1 MILKLQQ
8 GGNALPPLVSYQ
20 PVTVTGGATAG
31 ASVAAP
37 SNNQET
43 IDLTDKD
50 LLQML
55 EKLDGLPSDM
65 AVLTQTLQ
73 NFYIDQ
79 QYSPFPST
87 SSIASR
93 YLQALYQM
101 RTANFNHEVYKDA
114 MNTVSNNGGL
124 NEYAITDRGQL
135 FCTDQNGD
143 FKLLSLDQL
152 KDNPDYTPLTNSE
165 LLYYRAQSPS
175 LANNNELLK
184 VVKNGIGI
192 ETVTKQIQSI
202 IANLGNSVE
211 QQTGYFK
218 TKTGNL
224 IQGINDYANAIM
236 NSQGDPYNKTIHDL
250 YSSKQLTKTQ
260 AEQAQQAMV
269 YIWQS
274 LPENAKTL
282 LKLKSD
288 GTNEGAIKMI
298 QSLISSKLNTT
309 SEFSVK
315 LEQTP
320 EDATKS
326 SKDGKKNGFQMDPV
340 SLLQAGYGQQQ
351 TITIQTKEGGNR
363 GIQVPTIRMPIVK
376 KTGESIG
383 TSATLDDVTTSGF
396 AGYLDFENAHMGGT
410 KIPTVGFKNIA
421 INGTALYT
429 GYLPVDMQELYN
441 SGRVKPDIN
450 LLERYKEA
458 QEEIKRK
465 NITDKQEI
473 NKVYQDHKLPIMFD
487 GNGDVL
493 MNYRKFGMINATA
506 IDNAFE
512 QNAEFDDY
520 LRETLDKNVIENALS
535 IINKGEKN
543 IDFESKGWF
552 NSIGIGDYNHVY
564 VGTIFIPVNGDHFTA
579 TAGFGN
585 YPTDQEASMIEAKQ
599 QNLIRSEIAK
609 QTYVNPGTL

>member
-37 SNNQET
+37 SDNQQT
-43 IDLTDKD
+43 TDLTDKD

-65 AVLTQTLQ
+65 AVLTQALQ

-87 SSIASR
+87 SNIASR
-93 YLQALYQM
+93 YLQALNQM
-101 RTANFNHEVYKDA
+101 KIANFNRKEYDDA
-114 MNTVSNNGGL
+114 FSTVDKNGGI
-124 NEYAITDRGQL
+124 NEFAITDRGQL
-135 FCTDQNGD
+135 FCMNSEGD
-143 FKLLSLDQL
+143 FKLFSLEQL
-152 KDNPDYTPLTNSE
+152 KENPDYQPLTNSE
-165 LLYYRAQSPS
+165 LLSYRAYSPQ

-202 IANLGNSVE
+202 IANLGSSAE

-250 YSSKQLTKTQ
+250 YSLKQLTKTQ

-326 SKDGKKNGFQMDPV
+326 SKDEKKNGFQMDPV

-363 GIQVPTIRMPIVK
+363 GIQVPTVRMPIVK

-458 QEEIKRK
+458 QEEIKRE

-543 IDFESKGWF
+543 IDFESKGQF
-552 NSIGIGDYNHVY
+552 NSIGIGNYNHVY
-564 VGTIFIPVNGDHFTA
+564 VGTIFIPVNEDHFTA

>member
-1 MILKLQQ
+1 MIFTLQQ
-8 GGNALPPLVSYQ
+8 GGGIAPPLVSYQ
-20 PVTVTGGATAG
+20 PIMVTGRPTEVSQ
-31 ASVAAP
+31 AST
-37 SNNQET
+37 ET
-43 IDLTDKD
+43 KEEQNGDLTDKD
-50 LLQML
+50 LLKTL
-55 EKLDGLPSDM
+55 EKLDGLSSDTS
-65 AVLTQTLQ
+65 VLAQKLQ

-79 QYSPFPST
+79 QYSPFPNT
-87 SSIASR
+87 SNIALR
-93 YLQALYQM
+93 YIQILKEISDINSNKKLFDKVFD
-101 RTANFNHEVYKDA
+101 TAVE
-114 MNTVSNNGGL
+114 NGSL
-124 NEYAITDRGQL
+124 DEFAISDRGQL
-135 FCTDQNGD
+135 YCTNNKGD
-143 FKLLSLDQL
+143 FKLLTL
-152 KDNPDYTPLTNSE
+152 KELKENSEYQPLTNSD
-165 LLYYRAQSPS
+165 LLYYRSEFKEMAGK
-175 LANNNELLK
+175 NEILK
-184 VVKNGIGI
+184 VVSNGIGM

-202 IANLGNSVE
+202 IANLGSSAE

-250 YSSKQLTKTQ
+250 YSSKKLTKTQ

-363 GIQVPTIRMPIVK
+363 GIQVPTVRMPIVK

-429 GYLPVDMQELYN
+429 GYLPVDMKELYN
-441 SGRVKPDIN
+441 SGRVKPDVN

-458 QEEIKRK
+458 QEIIKRE

-520 LRETLDKNVIENALS
+520 LRETLDKNIIENALS

-552 NSIGIGDYNHVY
+552 NSIGIGNYNHVY
-564 VGTIFIPVNGDHFTA
+564 VGTIFIPVNADYFTA

-599 QNLIRSEIAK
+599 QNLIRSEIAN